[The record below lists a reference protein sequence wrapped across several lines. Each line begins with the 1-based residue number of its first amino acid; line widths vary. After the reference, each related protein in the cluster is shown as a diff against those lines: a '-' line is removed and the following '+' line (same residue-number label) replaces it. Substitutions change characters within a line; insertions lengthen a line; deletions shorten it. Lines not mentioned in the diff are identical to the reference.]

1 MEHSNAIDTKS
12 IHEVS
17 DHEVQSNPESP
28 DGLWLRFLTYAK
40 WYPKDMS
47 HPEKKLVLKLDIM
60 ILIFGCLSFFTK
72 YLDQQAIT
80 NAYVSGMK
88 EDLNLHGNELNY
100 ITAVFWASYCT
111 SMIPACYWLTRT
123 RINIALPT
131 LEIGWGLFTF
141 GCAWAQNLN
150 TIYAMRFFIGICESC
165 SFTGVIYVIGSWYKP
180 GEVTRRVALFFVASP
195 LGTMFA
201 GYLQAAAYTNLEGR
215 HGLPG
220 WRWLFIICT
229 IITIP
234 ICILGYIIF
243 PDVPHRSKPR
253 LLTAAEHDIAN
264 IRLKGLTA
272 PSELKVSRAIFKR
285 VFGRWHWYVFV
296 VHWTLMDQ
304 NFTPYSTPFSLYL
317 KAKPEIYSVSRVN
330 TLPTIATA
338 LSVVAA
344 LVAGV
349 TADRLR
355 NFWIPSV
362 ATSIP
367 VLIGVIL
374 LVVYNVGETGRLVG
388 FILTGFEGGMWIL
401 NTTHRLSGL
410 DVIFQIIIKT
420 AWILTFITAISPL
433 SMSWATITMANDA
446 EERAIVTASMNA
458 IGQAMAAW
466 TQIFQYPAISAPFFR
481 TGFIS
486 NLVTTIAQFLS
497 VGLIAFLVHRDTRK
511 ERLSSNV

>member
-1 MEHSNAIDTKS
+1 M
-12 IHEVS
+12 
-17 DHEVQSNPESP
+17 
-28 DGLWLRFLTYAK
+28 FLA
-40 WYPKDMS
+40 
-47 HPEKKLVLKLDIM
+47 
-60 ILIFGCLSFFTK
+60 
-72 YLDQQAIT
+72 
-80 NAYVSGMK
+80 
-88 EDLNLHGNELNY
+88 
-100 ITAVFWASYCT
+100 
-111 SMIPACYWLTRT
+111 LTR
-123 RINIALPT
+123 
-131 LEIGWGLFTF
+131 W
-141 GCAWAQNLN
+141 Q
-150 TIYAMRFFIGICESC
+150 M
-165 SFTGVIYVIGSWYKP
+165 VVH
-180 GEVTRRVALFFVASP
+180 
-195 LGTMFA
+195 
-201 GYLQAAAYTNLEGR
+201 YLHHYHNSYLHSVSHIPRAIQ
-215 HGLPG
+215 
-220 WRWLFIICT
+220 LFIYLT
-229 IITIP
+229 QTR
-234 ICILGYIIF
+234 GYIIF

-253 LLTAAEHDIAN
+253 FLTAAEHDIAN

-401 NTTHRLSGL
+401 NKNTQALWSYVLS
-410 DVIFQIIIKT
+410 F
-420 AWILTFITAISPL
+420 IL
-433 SMSWATITMANDA
+433 
-446 EERAIVTASMNA
+446 
-458 IGQAMAAW
+458 
-466 TQIFQYPAISAPFFR
+466 
-481 TGFIS
+481 
-486 NLVTTIAQFLS
+486 
-497 VGLIAFLVHRDTRK
+497 K
-511 ERLSSNV
+511 K

>member
-1 MEHSNAIDTKS
+1 MENLHATDTKS

-17 DHEVQSNPESP
+17 DHEIRSNPGP
-28 DGLWLRFLTYAK
+28 QDGLWLRFLTYAK
-40 WYPKDMS
+40 WYPKDMA
-47 HPEKKLVLKLDIM
+47 HQEKKLVLKLDIM
-60 ILIFGCLSFFTK
+60 ILVFGCLSFFTK

-88 EDLNLHGNELNY
+88 EDLKLHGNELNY
-100 ITAVFWASYCT
+100 ITAIFWASYCT

-215 HGLPG
+215 HGLAG

-234 ICILGYIIF
+234 ICIVGYIIF
-243 PDVPHRSKPR
+243 PDVPHRSRPR
-253 LLTAAEHDIAN
+253 FLTATEHDIAN
-264 IRLKGLTA
+264 IRLAGLTA

-362 ATSIP
+362 VTSIP
-367 VLIGVIL
+367 VLVGVIL
-374 LVVYNVGETGRLVG
+374 LVAYNVGETGRLVG
-388 FILTGFEGGMWIL
+388 FILTGFEG
-401 NTTHRLSGL
+401 
-410 DVIFQIIIKT
+410 
-420 AWILTFITAISPL
+420 AISPL
-433 SMSWATITMANDA
+433 TMSWASITMAKDA

-466 TQIFQYPAISAPFFR
+466 TQIFQYPASSAPNFR

-486 NLVTTIAQFLS
+486 NLATTIAQLLS
-497 VGLIAFLVHRDTRK
+497 VGLITFLVYRDARK
-511 ERLSSNV
+511 EQLGSTV

>member
-1 MEHSNAIDTKS
+1 MENSYITDTKS
-12 IHEVS
+12 IHEIS
-17 DHEVQSNPESP
+17 DHEVQSNPELQ

-201 GYLQAAAYTNLEGR
+201 GYLQAAAYTNLEGK
-215 HGLPG
+215 HGLAG

-234 ICILGYIIF
+234 ICIVGYFIF

-253 LLTAAEHDIAN
+253 FLTATEHDIAN
-264 IRLKGLTA
+264 IRLEGLTA

-296 VHWTLMDQ
+296 VHWALMDQ

-317 KAKPEIYSVSRVN
+317 KAKPDIYSVSRVN

-362 ATSIP
+362 VTSIP

-374 LVVYNVGETGRLVG
+374 LVVYNVGETGRLFG
-388 FILTGFEGGMWIL
+388 FILTGFEG
-401 NTTHRLSGL
+401 
-410 DVIFQIIIKT
+410 
-420 AWILTFITAISPL
+420 AISPL
-433 SMSWATITMANDA
+433 SMSWATITMAKDA

-458 IGQAMAAW
+458 IGQAFAAW
-466 TQIFQYPAISAPFFR
+466 TQIFQYPAISAPNFR
-481 TGFIS
+481 AGFIS
-486 NLVTTIAQFLS
+486 TLVTTIAQFLS
-497 VGLIAFLVHRDTRK
+497 VGLIAFLVNRDARK
-511 ERLSSNV
+511 ERLSVNV